1 MLSSM
6 TQELRI
12 VFAGTPENSATTLSE
27 LHTSGANVVGVLTRE
42 DAKVGKA
49 KDVSAS
55 PVGKVAEQLGLVVR
69 KTNSMDAETLE
80 WLKSLDADLGVV
92 VAYGTIFRADVLEI
106 PRLGWINL
114 HYSLLPELPGPAP
127 VQHALLRGL
136 AATGVTVF
144 RLDEGIDTGPIIS
157 QCQVAIERSDNAAT
171 LLGKMTGEGSR
182 LLRDVVL
189 NGESSVLSTVA
200 QPSGEDTF
208 SAFKPSRAFA
218 RLDFNSTAESLA
230 NKVRAMNPEP
240 MAWFEVNGINI
251 RVLSA
256 KVVDEATALSQ
267 AQILQRDLVVGCQ
280 EGSLVLELVQPA
292 GKNVMS
298 GADWFR
304 GLRVEKLELS

>member
-6 TQELRI
+6 TQDLRI

-27 LHTSGANVVGVLTRE
+27 LHASGANIVGVLTRE
-42 DAKVGKA
+42 DAKVGRA
-49 KDVSAS
+49 KDLSPS
-55 PVGKVAEQLGLVVR
+55 PVGKLAEQLGLVVR
-69 KTNSMDAETLE
+69 KTNSVDTETLE

-92 VAYGTIFRADVLEI
+92 VAYGTIFRADALEI

-157 QCQVAIERSDNAAT
+157 QCQVAIEQSDNAAT
-171 LLGKMTGEGSR
+171 LLGRLTTEGSK
-182 LLRDVVL
+182 LLKEL
-189 NGESSVLSTVA
+189 LLAGETSVLSAFA
-200 QPSGEDTF
+200 QPSAEATV

-218 RLDFNSTAESLA
+218 RLDFNSTAESVV

-240 MAWFEVNGINI
+240 MAWFEAKGINI

-256 KVVDEATALSQ
+256 RAVDETTEPSQ
-267 AQILQRDLVVGCQ
+267 AQILQNELVVGCL
-280 EGSLVLELVQPA
+280 EGSLVLEQIQPA

>member
-6 TQELRI
+6 TKELRI

-27 LHTSGANVVGVLTRE
+27 LHASGANIVGVLTRE

-49 KDVSAS
+49 KDVAPS
-55 PVGKVAEQLGLVVR
+55 PVGKLAEQLGLVVR
-69 KTNSMDAETLE
+69 KTNSMDTETLE
-80 WLKSLDADLGVV
+80 WLKRLDADLGVV

-157 QCQVAIERSDNAAT
+157 QCQVAIEQSDNAAT
-171 LLGKMTGEGSR
+171 LLGRLTREGSR
-182 LLRDVVL
+182 LLKELLLAD
-189 NGESSVLSTVA
+189 EISVLSAVA
-200 QPSGEDTF
+200 QPTEKAMV

-256 KVVDEATALSQ
+256 RVVDETTALSQ
-267 AQILQRDLVVGCQ
+267 AQIVGKDLVVGCQ
-280 EGSLVLELVQPA
+280 EGSLALELVQPA

-304 GLRVEKLELS
+304 GLRVEWLELS

>member
-6 TQELRI
+6 TQDLRI

-27 LHTSGANVVGVLTRE
+27 LHASGANIVGVLTRE
-42 DAKVGKA
+42 DAKVGRA
-49 KDVSAS
+49 KDVSPS
-55 PVGKVAEQLGLVVR
+55 PVGKLAEQLGLVVR
-69 KTNSMDAETLE
+69 KTNSVDTETLE

-92 VAYGTIFRADVLEI
+92 VAYGTIFRADALEI

-157 QCQVAIERSDNAAT
+157 QCQVAIEQSDNAAT
-171 LLGKMTGEGSR
+171 LLGRLTTEGSK
-182 LLRDVVL
+182 LLKEL
-189 NGESSVLSTVA
+189 LLAGETSVLSALA
-200 QPSGEDTF
+200 QPTARDIA

-240 MAWFEVNGINI
+240 MAWFEVN
-251 RVLSA
+251 
-256 KVVDEATALSQ
+256 
-267 AQILQRDLVVGCQ
+267 
-280 EGSLVLELVQPA
+280 
-292 GKNVMS
+292 
-298 GADWFR
+298 
-304 GLRVEKLELS
+304 